1 MAAATAEAEAAAR
14 PRSTGPRGAAT
25 LGASSDTLPPRQ
37 SKGERPPQVIP
48 PIPEPYPLDR
58 KSLGGMVI
66 DDYTLGG
73 KGWREYRKTGGK
85 VYYARD
91 RWYERESGEW
101 VKKSG
106 NRRDLSSLTGEQYE
120 QWKAKRAAA
129 RERRKQQGTRSRD
142 IRQVVIE

>member
-1 MAAATAEAEAAAR
+1 MRE
-14 PRSTGPRGAAT
+14 GAAVGVAS
-25 LGASSDTLPPRQ
+25 GASPDTLPPRQ
-37 SKGERPPQVIP
+37 SEPPPRQNS
-48 PIPEPYPLDR
+48 YPLDR
-58 KSLGGMVI
+58 ESLGGMTKSLGGMVI

-91 RWYERESGEW
+91 RWYEREGGEL

-106 NRRDLSSLTGEQYE
+106 NRRELSSLTGDEYE

>member
-1 MAAATAEAEAAAR
+1 MA
-14 PRSTGPRGAAT
+14 
-25 LGASSDTLPPRQ
+25 
-37 SKGERPPQVIP
+37 
-48 PIPEPYPLDR
+48 

-91 RWYERESGEW
+91 RWYEREGGEW
-101 VKKSG
+101 VKKSQ
-106 NRRDLSSLTGEQYE
+106 NRPDLSKLTGDEYE

-129 RERRKQQGTRSRD
+129 RERRKQRRAGSRD
-142 IRQVVIE
+142 VRQVVIE